1 MLYDLKKIYKDE
13 IVKKMKKKYN
23 YKNLMEVPKFKK
35 VVINRGLG
43 EAIDNA
49 KALEVSINELT
60 KISGQK
66 VVSTKAKKS
75 IAGFKLREGQKIGV
89 KVTLRG
95 KKMYDFLNKFINI
108 CLPKIRD
115 FKGVRASFD
124 GNGNYTFGIMEQIIF
139 PEISYEKTD
148 KIRGVNVTVVTSAR
162 TDDEAKELLSLIGV
176 PFRN

>member
-1 MLYDLKKIYKDE
+1 VLYDLKKIYKDE